1 MIINIPINLDE
12 HVFEERIQRDYDKI
26 IKEKIVDEVIKT
38 LERADSNW
46 NGRAEYGMKN
56 LINNKLDDYI
66 KDYKE
71 EIIDKAAKILADRV
85 AKTKKAKEELM
96 K

>member
-38 LERADSNW
+38 LERADNSW

-56 LINNKLDDYI
+56 LINNRLDDYI

-71 EIIDKAAKILADRV
+71 EIIDKASKILADRV
-85 AKTKKAKEELM
+85 IKTKKAKEELM

>member
-46 NGRAEYGMKN
+46 NGRAEYGMRN

-71 EIIDKAAKILADRV
+71 EIINKAAKILADRV
-85 AKTKKAKEELM
+85 IKTKKAKEELM

>member
-12 HVFEERIQRDYDKI
+12 HVFEERIQKDYDKI

-38 LERADSNW
+38 LERADNNW

-71 EIIDKAAKILADRV
+71 EIIDKAAEILADRV
-85 AKTKKAKEELM
+85 VRTKKAKEKLM

>member
-1 MIINIPINLDE
+1 MIINIPISIDE
-12 HVFEERIQRDYDKI
+12 HVFESKIQNEYDKI
-26 IKEKIVDEVIKT
+26 IKEKIVEEVIKT

>member
-1 MIINIPINLDE
+1 MIINIPISIDE
-12 HVFEERIQRDYDKI
+12 RVFESKIQNEYDKI

-85 AKTKKAKEELM
+85 IKTKKAKEELM

>member
-1 MIINIPINLDE
+1 MIINIPISIDE
-12 HVFEERIQRDYDKI
+12 HVFESKIQNEYDKI